1 MEGNDPDVERH
12 SAVHAHLQ
20 PDGDVVAKLGSS
32 PRALLWESAWQ
43 GDSIYTGRFAGTM
56 PTPDAALHRHSILL
70 NLTLRGGKLSG
81 QASAQTTQPD
91 TIYYARTSYIDLGRD

>member
-1 MEGNDPDVERH
+1 MWNGTQPFT
-12 SAVHAHLQ
+12 LTFQ
-20 PDGDVVAKLGSS
+20 PDGDVVAKLGNS

-43 GDSIYTGRFAGTM
+43 GDSIFTGRFAGTM
-56 PTPDAALHRHSILL
+56 PTPDASLHRHSILL

-91 TIYYARTSYIDLGRD
+91 TIYYARTSYIDLGRN